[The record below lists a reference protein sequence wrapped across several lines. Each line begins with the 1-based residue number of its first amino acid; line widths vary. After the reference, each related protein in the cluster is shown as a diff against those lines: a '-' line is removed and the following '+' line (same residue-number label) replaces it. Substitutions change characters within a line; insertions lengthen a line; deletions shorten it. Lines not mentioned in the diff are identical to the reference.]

1 MGTKTFQRDIQVV
14 LKNTF
19 LTGGSGTLGSELIKI
34 STAYDV
40 NFVAPLSKYCDITN
54 PYQIH
59 NHIKDSGC
67 DTVVHSAAITDVKAT
82 ENDPSL
88 AWDVNVLGT
97 INVLK
102 SCKDLG
108 KKLVFIS
115 TDYVFDGE
123 KGNYTIDDPIN
134 PLSKYAKTK
143 AAAEL
148 LVRTY
153 ENSLVIRTSFFGY
166 EFPYEAAF
174 VDQWSSKD
182 YVDIIAPKVLEE
194 ILSDKR
200 GIVHVGNERRT
211 IYDIALDRDENV
223 KKIFRKQVKF
233 YIPRDTSLATSK
245 NDKIFK

>member
-1 MGTKTFQRDIQVV
+1 MGAKALQRDIQMV
-14 LKNTF
+14 LRKIF

-34 STAYDV
+34 SKAHEV
-40 NFVAPLSKYCDITN
+40 EFIAPASKYCDITN

-67 DTVVHSAAITDVKAT
+67 DTIVHSAAITDVKAT

-97 INVLK
+97 LNVLK

-123 KGNYTIDDPIN
+123 KGNYAIDDPIN

-143 AAAEL
+143 AGAEL

-166 EFPYEAAF
+166 DFPYEAAF

-194 ILSDKR
+194 ILGNKT
-200 GIVHVGNERRT
+200 GVIHTGNERRS
-211 IYDIALDRDENV
+211 IYNIALDRNENV
-223 KKIFRKQVKF
+223 KKIYRKSVGSF
-233 YIPRDTSLATSK
+233 IPRDISLQSGFIT
-245 NDKIFK
+245 I

>member
-1 MGTKTFQRDIQVV
+1 MV
-14 LKNTF
+14 LRKSF

-34 STAYDV
+34 SRAHDIE
-40 NFVAPLSKYCDITN
+40 FVAPGSKYCDITN
-54 PYQIH
+54 PIQIH
-59 NHIKDSGC
+59 NHIKASGC
-67 DTVVHSAAITDVKAT
+67 ETVVHSAAITDVKGT

-123 KGNYTIDDPIN
+123 KGNYATDDPIN

-182 YVDIIAPKVLEE
+182 YVDIIAPKVLKA
-194 ILSDKR
+194 ILSNTR
-200 GIVHVGNERRT
+200 GTFHAGNERRS
-211 IYDIALDRDENV
+211 IYDIASDRSKNI
-223 KKIFRKQVKF
+223 KKIYRKDVGSF
-233 YIPRDTSLATSK
+233 IPKDTSINQNK
-245 NDKIFK
+245 NV

>member
-1 MGTKTFQRDIQVV
+1 MNAILRKI
-14 LKNTF
+14 F

-34 STAYDV
+34 SKAHEV
-40 NFVAPLSKYCDITN
+40 EFVAPASKYCDITN

-59 NHIKDSGC
+59 NHIKASGDC
-67 DTVVHSAAITDVKAT
+67 DMIVHAAAITDVKAT
-82 ENDPSL
+82 ENDPSR
-88 AWDVNVLGT
+88 AWEVNVLGT
-97 INVLK
+97 LNVLR

-115 TDYVFDGE
+115 TDYVFDGD
-123 KGNYTIDDPIN
+123 KGDYTIDDPIN

-153 ENSLVIRTSFFGY
+153 DNSLIIRTSFFGY

-182 YVDIIAPKVLEE
+182 YVDIIAPKVLDEV
-194 ILSDKR
+194 LSGKR
-200 GIVHVGNERRT
+200 GIVHAGCRRRS
-211 IYDIALDRDENV
+211 IYDIAKDRSENIAQTTRSTLNIV
-223 KKIFRKQVKF
+223 VPK
-233 YIPRDTSLATSK
+233 DTSFA
-245 NDKIFK
+245 

>member
-1 MGTKTFQRDIQVV
+1 MV
-14 LKNTF
+14 LRKIF

-34 STAYDV
+34 SKGYDV
-40 NFVAPLSKYCDITN
+40 EFVAPPSTYCDIRN

-59 NHIKDSGC
+59 NHIQSSGC
-67 DTVVHSAAITDVKAT
+67 DVVVHSAAITDVKAT

-123 KGNYTIDDPIN
+123 KGNYTINDPIN

-148 LVRTY
+148 VVRTY
-153 ENSLVIRTSFFGY
+153 DNSLVIRTSFFGY

-182 YVDIIAPKVLEE
+182 YVDIIAPKVMGE
-194 ILSDKR
+194 ILNNHE
-200 GIVHVGNERRT
+200 GIVHVGNKRRT
-211 IYDIALDRDENV
+211 IYDIASDRIESV
-223 KKIFRKQVKF
+223 KKISRKDIDFLVPK
-233 YIPRDTSLATSK
+233 DTSL
-245 NDKIFK
+245 

>member
-1 MGTKTFQRDIQVV
+1 MV
-14 LKNTF
+14 LRNVF

-34 STAYDV
+34 SKAYDV
-40 NFVAPLSKYCDITN
+40 NFVAPSSKECDITN

-67 DTVVHSAAITDVKAT
+67 DTIVHSAAITDVKAT

-88 AWDVNVLGT
+88 AWGVNVLGT
-97 INVLK
+97 LNVLK

-123 KGNYTIDDPIN
+123 KGNYTIDNPIN

-182 YVDIIAPKVLEE
+182 YVDIIAPKVLRAT
-194 ILSDKR
+194 LSDKV
-200 GIVHVGNERRT
+200 GIVHVGMKRRT
-211 IYDIALDRDENV
+211 IYDIAKDRSDKVTQTMRNTM
-223 KKIFRKQVKF
+223 KISV
-233 YIPRDTSLATSK
+233 PRDTS
-245 NDKIFK
+245 FV

>member
-1 MGTKTFQRDIQVV
+1 VV
-14 LKNTF
+14 LKNIF

-34 STAYDV
+34 SKAHEV
-40 NFVAPLSKYCDITN
+40 NFIAPESKYCDITN

-67 DTVVHSAAITDVKAT
+67 DTIVHSAAITDVKAT

-97 INVLK
+97 LNVLK

-182 YVDIIAPKVLEE
+182 YVDVIAPKVLEE
-194 ILSDKR
+194 ILSDKK
-200 GIVHVGNERRT
+200 GVAHVGSARRSIYNIAQDRNDNVAQTTRNT
-211 IYDIALDRDENV
+211 IRAAV
-223 KKIFRKQVKF
+223 
-233 YIPRDTSLATSK
+233 PRDTS
-245 NDKIFK
+245 FV

>member
-1 MGTKTFQRDIQVV
+1 MV
-14 LKNTF
+14 LRKIF
-19 LTGGSGTLGSELIKI
+19 LTGGTGTLGSELIKI
-34 STAYDV
+34 SKAYDV
-40 NFVAPLSKYCDITN
+40 EFIAPASKYCDIRN
-54 PYQIH
+54 PFEVRH
-59 NHIKDSGC
+59 HILNSKC
-67 DTVVHSAAITDVKAT
+67 ETVVHSAAITDVKTT

-97 INVLK
+97 TNVLK

-108 KKLVFIS
+108 KKVVFIS

-123 KGNYTIDDPIN
+123 KGNYTINDPIN

-182 YVDIIAPKVLEE
+182 YVDIIAPKILKAILDEE
-194 ILSDKR
+194 TD
-200 GIVHVGNERRT
+200 IVHVGNTKRS
-211 IYDIALDRDENV
+211 IYEIAKDRSENIIQTTRSV
-223 KKIFRKQVKF
+223 VSTVVPK
-233 YIPRDTSLATSK
+233 DTS
-245 NDKIFK
+245 FV

>member
-1 MGTKTFQRDIQVV
+1 VV
-14 LKNTF
+14 LKNIF

-34 STAYDV
+34 SKAHEV
-40 NFVAPLSKYCDITN
+40 NFIAPESKYCDITN

-67 DTVVHSAAITDVKAT
+67 GTIVHSAAITDVKAT

-97 INVLK
+97 LNVLK

-182 YVDIIAPKVLEE
+182 YVDVIAPKVLEE
-194 ILSDKR
+194 ILSDKK
-200 GIVHVGNERRT
+200 GVAHVGSARRSIYNIAQDRNDNVAQTTRNT
-211 IYDIALDRDENV
+211 IRAAV
-223 KKIFRKQVKF
+223 
-233 YIPRDTSLATSK
+233 PRDTS
-245 NDKIFK
+245 FV

>member
-1 MGTKTFQRDIQVV
+1 MV
-14 LKNTF
+14 LKKIF
-19 LTGGSGTLGSELIKI
+19 LTGGSGTLGTELIKI
-34 STAYDV
+34 SKAYNVD
-40 NFVAPLSKYCDITN
+40 FIAPASKYCDITN

-59 NHIKDSGC
+59 DHIKASNC
-67 DTVVHSAAITDVKAT
+67 DVVVHSAAITDVKAT

-88 AWDVNVLGT
+88 AWEVNVLGT
-97 INVLK
+97 INILK

-134 PLSKYAKTK
+134 PLSNYAKTK

-153 ENSLVIRTSFFGY
+153 ENILVIRTSFFGY
-166 EFPYEAAF
+166 DFPYEAAF

-182 YVDIIAPKVLEE
+182 YVDIIAPKVMKE
-194 ILSDKR
+194 IISEMT
-200 GIVHVGNERRT
+200 GIVHVGNGRRT
-211 IYDIALDRDENV
+211 IYDIAKDRNENTIQTTRNIINTV
-223 KKIFRKQVKF
+223 VPK
-233 YIPRDTSLATSK
+233 DTSFA
-245 NDKIFK
+245 

>member
-1 MGTKTFQRDIQVV
+1 MV
-14 LKNTF
+14 LRKIF
-19 LTGGSGTLGSELIKI
+19 LTGGSGTLGNELIKI
-34 STAYDV
+34 SKAHDV
-40 NFVAPLSKYCDITN
+40 EFVAPPSKYCDICN
-54 PYQIH
+54 PYQIN
-59 NHIKDSGC
+59 NHIKESGC
-67 DTVVHSAAITDVKAT
+67 DTVVHSAAITNVKAT

-88 AWDVNVLGT
+88 AWGVNVLGT
-97 INVLK
+97 INILK

-148 LVRTY
+148 IVRTY

-166 EFPYEAAF
+166 DFPYEAAF

-182 YVDIIAPKVLEE
+182 YVDIIAPKVMEVV
-194 ILSDKR
+194 LSDR
-200 GIVHVGNERRT
+200 LGIVHIGNERRT
-211 IYDIALDRDENV
+211 IYDIATDRRGKV
-223 KKIFRKQVKF
+223 KKIYRKDIGSF
-233 YIPRDTSLATSK
+233 IPKDTS
-245 NDKIFK
+245 I

>member
-1 MGTKTFQRDIQVV
+1 MFVFETAAADCWGLISVKKV
-14 LKNTF
+14 F

-34 STAYDV
+34 SKAHEV
-40 NFVAPLSKYCDITN
+40 EFVAPSSKFCDIRN
-54 PYQIH
+54 LYQIN
-59 NHIKDSGC
+59 NHIKESGC
-67 DTVVHSAAITDVKAT
+67 DTIVHSAAITDVKTT
-82 ENDPSL
+82 ENDPAL
-88 AWDVNVLGT
+88 AWEVNVLGT

-108 KKLVFIS
+108 KKIVFIS

-182 YVDIIAPKVLEE
+182 YVDIIAPKVMEA
-194 ILSDKR
+194 ILSDRKD
-200 GIVHVGNERRT
+200 IIHIGNERRT
-211 IYDIALDRDENV
+211 IYDIALDRGKSV
-223 KKIFRKQVKF
+223 KKINRNDVGSF
-233 YIPRDTSLATSK
+233 IPRDTSLG
-245 NDKIFK
+245 DKK

>member
-1 MGTKTFQRDIQVV
+1 MV
-14 LKNTF
+14 LRKIF

-34 STAYDV
+34 SKAYDV
-40 NFVAPLSKYCDITN
+40 EFIAPASKYCDIRN
-54 PYQIH
+54 PFEVRH
-59 NHIKDSGC
+59 HILNSKC
-67 DTVVHSAAITDVKAT
+67 DTIVHSAAITDVKAT

-123 KGNYTIDDPIN
+123 KGDYTIDDPIN

-148 LVRTY
+148 VVRTY

-166 EFPYEAAF
+166 DFPYEAAF

-182 YVDIIAPKVLEE
+182 YVDVIAPKVLRET
-194 ILSDKR
+194 LSDKV
-200 GIVHVGNERRT
+200 GIVHTGNGRRT
-211 IYDIALDRDENV
+211 IYEIALDRMKKV
-223 KKIFRKQVKF
+223 KKIYRKEVKTLV
-233 YIPRDTSLATSK
+233 PRDTG
-245 NDKIFK
+245 FKEEK

>member
-1 MGTKTFQRDIQVV
+1 MNAILRKI
-14 LKNTF
+14 F

-34 STAYDV
+34 SKAHEV
-40 NFVAPLSKYCDITN
+40 EFIAPASNYCDITN
-54 PYQIH
+54 SYQIH
-59 NHIKDSGC
+59 NFLKDSGDC

-97 INVLK
+97 LNVLR

-115 TDYVFDGE
+115 TDYVFDGD
-123 KGNYTIDDPIN
+123 KGEYTIDDPIN

-153 ENSLVIRTSFFGY
+153 DDSLIIRTSFFGY

-182 YVDIIAPKVLEE
+182 YVDIIAPKVLDEV
-194 ILSDKR
+194 LSGKR
-200 GIVHVGNERRT
+200 GIVHVGCRRRS
-211 IYDIALDRDENV
+211 IYDIAKDRSENIAQTTRSTLNIV
-223 KKIFRKQVKF
+223 T
-233 YIPRDTSLATSK
+233 PEDTSFA
-245 NDKIFK
+245 

>member
-1 MGTKTFQRDIQVV
+1 VGTKTFQRDIQMV
-14 LKNTF
+14 LKKIF
-19 LTGGSGTLGSELIKI
+19 LTGGSGTLGTELIKI
-34 STAYDV
+34 SKAHDV
-40 NFVAPLSKYCDITN
+40 EFIAPASKYCDITN

-59 NHIKDSGC
+59 NYIKASRDC

-82 ENDPSL
+82 ENDPSR
-88 AWDVNVLGT
+88 AWEVNVLGT
-97 INVLK
+97 LNVLK
-102 SCKDLG
+102 SCRDLG

-123 KGNYTIDDPIN
+123 KGNYTTDDPIN

-166 EFPYEAAF
+166 DFPYEAAF

-200 GIVHVGNERRT
+200 GVVHVGNNRRT
-211 IYDIALDRDENV
+211 IYDIAKDRSENITQTTRSTV
-223 KKIFRKQVKF
+223 YAQVPK
-233 YIPRDTSLATSK
+233 DTS
-245 NDKIFK
+245 FV

>member
-1 MGTKTFQRDIQVV
+1 MV
-14 LKNTF
+14 LRKIF
-19 LTGGSGTLGSELIKI
+19 LTGGSGTLGTELIKI
-34 STAYDV
+34 SKAHDV
-40 NFVAPLSKYCDITN
+40 EFIAPASKYCDITN

-67 DTVVHSAAITDVKAT
+67 DTIVHSAAITDVKAT
-82 ENDPSL
+82 ENDPSR
-88 AWDVNVLGT
+88 AWEVNVLGT
-97 INVLK
+97 LNVLK

-123 KGNYTIDDPIN
+123 KGSYTIDDPIN

-194 ILSDKR
+194 ILSDKK
-200 GIVHVGNERRT
+200 GIVHVGNGRRT
-211 IYDIALDRDENV
+211 IYDIASDRSDNV
-223 KKIFRKQVKF
+223 KKIYRKEVGIF
-233 YIPRDTSLATSK
+233 IPKDIS
-245 NDKIFK
+245 I

>member
-14 LKNTF
+14 LRKIF

-34 STAYDV
+34 SKAYDV
-40 NFVAPLSKYCDITN
+40 DFIAPASKYCDITN

-97 INVLK
+97 LNVLK

-123 KGNYTIDDPIN
+123 KGNYAIDDPIN

-182 YVDIIAPKVLEE
+182 YVDIIAPKVMKA
-194 ILSDKR
+194 ILSDTR
-200 GIVHVGNERRT
+200 GVAHVGSERRT
-211 IYDIALDRDENV
+211 IYDIATDRNQGV
-223 KKIFRKQVKF
+223 KKINRNEVGSF
-233 YIPRDTSLATSK
+233 IPRDTSL
-245 NDKIFK
+245 

>member
-1 MGTKTFQRDIQVV
+1 MV
-14 LKNTF
+14 LKKIF
-19 LTGGSGTLGSELIKI
+19 LTGGSGTLGTELIKI
-34 STAYDV
+34 SKAHDV
-40 NFVAPLSKYCDITN
+40 KFIAPASKYCDITN

-59 NHIKDSGC
+59 NYIKASGDC

-82 ENDPSL
+82 ENDPSR
-88 AWDVNVLGT
+88 AWEVNVLGT
-97 INVLK
+97 LNILK

-123 KGNYTIDDPIN
+123 KGNYTTDDPIN

-194 ILSDKR
+194 ILSDKK
-200 GIVHVGNERRT
+200 GIVHVGNGRRT
-211 IYDIALDRDENV
+211 IYDIASDRSDNV
-223 KKIFRKQVKF
+223 KKIYRKEVGIF
-233 YIPRDTSLATSK
+233 IPKDIS
-245 NDKIFK
+245 I

>member
-1 MGTKTFQRDIQVV
+1 MGTKTFQRDIQMV
-14 LKNTF
+14 LKKIF
-19 LTGGSGTLGSELIKI
+19 LTGGSGTLGTELIKI
-34 STAYDV
+34 SKAHDV
-40 NFVAPLSKYCDITN
+40 EFIAPASKYCDITN

-59 NHIKDSGC
+59 NYIKASRDC

-82 ENDPSL
+82 ENDPSR
-88 AWDVNVLGT
+88 AWEVNVLGT
-97 INVLK
+97 LNVLK
-102 SCKDLG
+102 SCRDLG

-123 KGNYTIDDPIN
+123 KGNYTTDDPIN

-166 EFPYEAAF
+166 DFPYEAAF

-200 GIVHVGNERRT
+200 GVVHVGNNRRT
-211 IYDIALDRDENV
+211 IYDIAKDRSENITQTTRSTV
-223 KKIFRKQVKF
+223 YAQVPK
-233 YIPRDTSLATSK
+233 DTS
-245 NDKIFK
+245 FV

>member
-1 MGTKTFQRDIQVV
+1 MKKI
-14 LKNTF
+14 F

-34 STAYDV
+34 SKAYDV
-40 NFVAPLSKYCDITN
+40 EFIAPESKYCDIRN
-54 PYQIH
+54 PFEVRH
-59 NHIKDSGC
+59 HILNSKC
-67 DTVVHSAAITDVKAT
+67 DTVVHSAAITDVKTT

-174 VDQWSSKD
+174 IDQWSSKD

-194 ILSDKR
+194 VLSNKI
-200 GIVHVGNERRT
+200 GVVHVGNERRT
-211 IYDIALDRDENV
+211 IYDIAADRRGKV
-223 KKIFRKQVKF
+223 KKIYRKDIDFLVPK
-233 YIPRDTSLATSK
+233 DTSL
-245 NDKIFK
+245 

>member
-1 MGTKTFQRDIQVV
+1 MV
-14 LKNTF
+14 LKKIF

-34 STAYDV
+34 SKAHEVEFITPA
-40 NFVAPLSKYCDITN
+40 SRYCDITN

-67 DTVVHSAAITDVKAT
+67 DTIVHSAAITDVKAT

-97 INVLK
+97 LNVLK

-182 YVDIIAPKVLEE
+182 YVDVIAPKVLKEV
-194 ILSDKR
+194 LTDR
-200 GIVHVGNERRT
+200 LGIVHVGSERRS
-211 IYDIALDRDENV
+211 IYNIAKERCLKV
-223 KKIFRKQVKF
+223 KKSYKNDSGIVV
-233 YIPRDTSLATSK
+233 PVDTSLNLEKSEDVPWEYWLI
-245 NDKIFK
+245 NEE

>member
-1 MGTKTFQRDIQVV
+1 VV
-14 LKNTF
+14 LKKIF

-34 STAYDV
+34 SKAHEV
-40 NFVAPLSKYCDITN
+40 EFIAPASKYCDITN

-67 DTVVHSAAITDVKAT
+67 DTIVHSAAITDVKAT
-82 ENDPSL
+82 ENDPSR
-88 AWDVNVLGT
+88 AWEVNVLGT
-97 INVLK
+97 LNVLK
-102 SCKDLG
+102 SCKYLG

-166 EFPYEAAF
+166 DFPYESAF

-182 YVDIIAPKVLEE
+182 YVDIIAPKIMAR
-194 ILSDKR
+194 ILNHLT
-200 GIVHVGNERRT
+200 GIVHVGNNRRT
-211 IYDIALDRDENV
+211 IYDIASDRA
-223 KKIFRKQVKF
+223 KF
-233 YIPRDTSLATSK
+233 LQKEYRMAIGKFIPKDVSLV
-245 NDKIFK
+245 

>member
-1 MGTKTFQRDIQVV
+1 MKKI
-14 LKNTF
+14 F
-19 LTGGSGTLGSELIKI
+19 LTGGSGTLGAELIKI
-34 STAYDV
+34 SKAHEVD
-40 NFVAPLSKYCDITN
+40 FIAPASRYCNITN

-59 NHIKDSGC
+59 NHIKDSAC

-82 ENDPSL
+82 ENDPSRS
-88 AWDVNVLGT
+88 WEVNVLGT
-97 INVLK
+97 LNILK

-108 KKLVFIS
+108 KKIVFIS

-194 ILSDKR
+194 ILSDKK
-200 GIVHVGNERRT
+200 GIVHVGNGRRT
-211 IYDIALDRDENV
+211 IYEIASDRKESI
-223 KKIFRKQVKF
+223 KKISRKEVGT
-233 YIPRDTSLATSK
+233 YIPKDTS
-245 NDKIFK
+245 I

>member
-1 MGTKTFQRDIQVV
+1 MV
-14 LKNTF
+14 LKKIF
-19 LTGGSGTLGSELIKI
+19 LTGGSGTLGTELIKI
-34 STAYDV
+34 SKAHDV
-40 NFVAPLSKYCDITN
+40 EFIAPASKYCDITN

-59 NHIKDSGC
+59 NYIKASRDC

-82 ENDPSL
+82 ENDPSR
-88 AWDVNVLGT
+88 AWEVNVLGT
-97 INVLK
+97 LNVLK
-102 SCKDLG
+102 SCRDLG

-123 KGNYTIDDPIN
+123 KGNYTTDDPIN

-166 EFPYEAAF
+166 DFPYEAAF

-200 GIVHVGNERRT
+200 GVVHVGNNRRT
-211 IYDIALDRDENV
+211 IYDIAKDRSENITQTTRSTV
-223 KKIFRKQVKF
+223 YAQVPK
-233 YIPRDTSLATSK
+233 DTS
-245 NDKIFK
+245 FV

>member
-1 MGTKTFQRDIQVV
+1 MV
-14 LKNTF
+14 LRKIF
-19 LTGGSGTLGSELIKI
+19 LTGGSGTLGTELIKI
-34 STAYDV
+34 SKAHDV
-40 NFVAPLSKYCDITN
+40 EFIAPASKYCDITN

-67 DTVVHSAAITDVKAT
+67 DTIVHSAAITDVKAT
-82 ENDPSL
+82 ENDPSR
-88 AWDVNVLGT
+88 AWEVNVLGT
-97 INVLK
+97 LNVLK

-182 YVDIIAPKVLEE
+182 YVDIIAPKVLKEV
-194 ILSDKR
+194 LTSMV
-200 GIVHVGNERRT
+200 GIWHIGSERRS
-211 IYDIALDRDENV
+211 IYSIAQDRSENV
-223 KKIFRKQVKF
+223 IQTTRSINNTVVPK
-233 YIPRDTSLATSK
+233 DTSFA
-245 NDKIFK
+245 

>member
-1 MGTKTFQRDIQVV
+1 MYR
-14 LKNTF
+14 
-19 LTGGSGTLGSELIKI
+19 GSFRRNYRCKSHRKRSFTSLGSECIRE
-34 STAYDV
+34 
-40 NFVAPLSKYCDITN
+40 PL
-54 PYQIH
+54 
-59 NHIKDSGC
+59 
-67 DTVVHSAAITDVKAT
+67 
-82 ENDPSL
+82 
-88 AWDVNVLGT
+88 
-97 INVLK
+97 NVLK

-182 YVDIIAPKVLEE
+182 YVDIIAPKVLKE
-194 ILSDKR
+194 ILSDKK
-200 GIVHVGNERRT
+200 GIFHVGNERRS
-211 IYDIALDRDENV
+211 IYDLARVRNKNV
-223 KKIFRKQVKF
+223 LKLFRKDMALC
-233 YIPRDTSLATSK
+233 IPWDTSLC
-245 NDKIFK
+245 

>member
-1 MGTKTFQRDIQVV
+1 M
-14 LKNTF
+14 NTILRKIF

-34 STAYDV
+34 SKAHEV
-40 NFVAPLSKYCDITN
+40 EFIAPASNYCDITN

-59 NHIKDSGC
+59 NYIKASGDC

-97 INVLK
+97 LNVLK

-123 KGNYTIDDPIN
+123 KGNYRTDDPIN

-148 LVRTY
+148 VVRTY

-174 VDQWSSKD
+174 IDQWSSKD
-182 YVDIIAPKVLEE
+182 YVDIIAPKVLKA
-194 ILSDKR
+194 ILDEQT
-200 GIVHVGNERRT
+200 GIVHVGNTKRS
-211 IYDIALDRDENV
+211 IYEIAKDRKTKV
-223 KKIFRKQVKF
+223 KKIYRQDIDSH
-233 YIPRDTSLATSK
+233 IPQDVSIL
-245 NDKIFK
+245 

>member
-1 MGTKTFQRDIQVV
+1 M
-14 LKNTF
+14 
-19 LTGGSGTLGSELIKI
+19 
-34 STAYDV
+34 
-40 NFVAPLSKYCDITN
+40 
-54 PYQIH
+54 
-59 NHIKDSGC
+59 
-67 DTVVHSAAITDVKAT
+67 
-82 ENDPSL
+82 
-88 AWDVNVLGT
+88 NVLGT
-97 INVLK
+97 LNVLK

-166 EFPYEAAF
+166 DFPYEAAF

-182 YVDIIAPKVLEE
+182 YVDIIAPKVMEE
-194 ILSDKR
+194 I
-200 GIVHVGNERRT
+200 
-211 IYDIALDRDENV
+211 Y
-223 KKIFRKQVKF
+223 
-233 YIPRDTSLATSK
+233 
-245 NDKIFK
+245 

>member
-1 MGTKTFQRDIQVV
+1 MV
-14 LKNTF
+14 LKKIF

-34 STAYDV
+34 SKAHDV
-40 NFVAPLSKYCDITN
+40 DFIAPASKYCDITN

-67 DTVVHSAAITDVKAT
+67 DTVVHSAAITDVKNT

-88 AWDVNVLGT
+88 AWDVNVFGT

-123 KGNYTIDDPIN
+123 KGNYTINDPIN

-182 YVDIIAPKVLEE
+182 YVDIIAPKVLRE

-200 GIVHVGNERRT
+200 GVVHVGNERRS
-211 IYDIALDRDENV
+211 IYNIATDRNESV
-223 KKIFRKQVKF
+223 KKINRNDVGSF
-233 YIPRDTSLATSK
+233 IPRDTSLG
-245 NDKIFK
+245 DKK